1 MTDLVLFRHNLLTV
15 VDVEALL
22 GFMVERAT
30 QQVEVT
36 VSSVGLD
43 GLDDRLNASGD
54 SRWNWDVGII
64 MNIIR
69 VGHIAI
75 AHGAHASVVKQGV
88 VQFDFGLCW
97 GTSRCRSVGGSVG
110 HVEAAE
116 GVEFGLGIVGFS
128 EPTSFYRYFKR
139 VTGMTAKKYRDITS
153 SD

>member
-1 MTDLVLFRHNLLTV
+1 MWCQMTDLILFRHNLLTV
-15 VDVEALL
+15 VDVDTLL

-54 SRWNWDVGII
+54 SRRNWDVGVIV
-64 MNIIR
+64 NVIR

-75 AHGAHASVVKQGV
+75 AHGAHTSVVKQGV
-88 VQFDFGLCW
+88 VQFDFGL
-97 GTSRCRSVGGSVG
+97 CRSVGGSVG